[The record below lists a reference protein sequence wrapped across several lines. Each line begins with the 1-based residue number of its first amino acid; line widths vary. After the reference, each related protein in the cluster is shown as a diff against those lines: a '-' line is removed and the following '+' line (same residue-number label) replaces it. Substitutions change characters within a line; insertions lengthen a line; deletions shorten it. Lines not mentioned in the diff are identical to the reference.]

1 MRKKNKIP
9 TILVIIILL
18 VGIFAGVYY
27 LNTKQIFR
35 IGASATA
42 QPKDVKISNIS
53 DNSATVSW
61 TTDSQTSNFLAW
73 GESEEATSKIEQE
86 NATGEKLFTHYIS
99 LSGLK
104 PSTNYFFK
112 INSGGTNFN
121 NNGVPWK
128 FTTGATLG
136 VGAASLFVSGL
147 VIDVSGQPV
156 SHALVYIIVNNY
168 LASTVTSGKGN
179 FIYQLGNIR
188 TSNLQNYA
196 QIDATSTLLQISVS
210 AGTGGSASA
219 QIFPQSA
226 NPIPP
231 IILGQT
237 YDFRNAQP
245 GSDNQIPSVNL
256 SLPSTASRESK
267 ISVGSPAPLPAQ
279 KSVILES
286 LKEGETVTSTQ
297 PEFFGKGPPGETVT
311 IEVNSQ
317 NPITG
322 NVTIPK
328 NGSWSYAVPT
338 SLDPGAHSVTVKWK
352 DTTGITRSLTR
363 NFVVQASDVP
373 AFEATPSQTLVP
385 SATPE
390 ATPNATPEATSEA
403 TLTPEPSTTPSEASV
418 PATGNLTPTLLFSM
432 LGVLIMVFG
441 VFVWKTAEA

>member
-1 MRKKNKIP
+1 MRKKSKIP
-9 TILVIIILL
+9 TILVIVILL
-18 VGIFAGVYY
+18 VGIFAGVFF

-35 IGASATA
+35 IGASATT
-42 QPKDVKISNIS
+42 QPKDIKISNIS

-61 TTDSQTSNFLAW
+61 ITDSQTSDFLAW
-73 GESEEATSKIEQE
+73 GEREETISKVAEE
-86 NATGEKLFTHYIS
+86 ETNSKKSFTHNVF

-104 PSTNYFFK
+104 PNTNYFFK
-112 INSGGTNFN
+112 INSGGTNYSN
-121 NNGVPWK
+121 NEIPWK

-136 VGAASLFVSGL
+136 INTASLFVSGS
-147 VIDVSGQPV
+147 VIDISGQPV
-156 SHALVYIIVNNY
+156 NRALIYITVNNY
-168 LASTVTSGKGN
+168 VASTTTSDKGN
-179 FIYQLGNIR
+179 FVYQLGNIR
-188 TSNLQNYA
+188 TPDLQNYA
-196 QIDATSTLLQISVS
+196 QIDPKTTLLQISVS
-210 AGTGGSASA
+210 AGIGGPASV

-237 YDFRNAQP
+237 YDFRNSQP
-245 GSDNQIPSVNL
+245 GSDNQIPNVNL

-267 ISVGSPAPLPAQ
+267 INVGSPAPLPAQ

-286 LKEGETVTSTQ
+286 LKEGETVTSTR

-311 IEVNSQ
+311 IEVNSDD
-317 NPITG
+317 PITG
-322 NVTIPK
+322 KVTIPK
-328 NGSWSYAVPT
+328 DGSWSFAVPT
-338 SLDPGAHSVTVKWK
+338 GLAPGAHSVTITWK

-373 AFEATPSQTLVP
+373 AFEATPSETL
-385 SATPE
+385 A
-390 ATPNATPEATSEA
+390 PNATPTAIPEATSEA
-403 TLTPEPSTTPSEASV
+403 TLTPEPVTTPSEASV